1 MISEAECEENFEEY
15 NTVDKTHMEP
25 LDSDMWDSAMDRRR
39 ARGNANEIKNNI
51 QKLVRVFRRPEL
63 FDKLKK
69 MCRQSF
75 NRPQSEIIQ
84 FNAQFEKLT
93 KLWQTRLSTSLEEHT
108 RM

>member
-25 LDSDMWDSAMDRRR
+25 LDSDMWDSVMDRRR
-39 ARGNANEIKNNI
+39 ARSNANEIKNNI
-51 QKLVRVFRRPEL
+51 QKLVRTFRRPEM

-84 FNAQFEKLT
+84 LNAQFEKLT